1 MPRLFISTGEVSGD
15 LQGAL
20 LIEALKRLAKQQG
33 IELEILGLGGDRMAA
48 AGAQLLSNTS
58 SIGSV
63 GLIEALRYIWPT
75 LRLQRLTHRY
85 LHQHPPDL
93 VILIDYLSGNVP
105 LGSFIRRDF
114 DVPIIYY
121 IAPQEWVWSISPK
134 ATQKIIELS
143 DRLLAIFPEEAR
155 YYAAYGGKVTWVG
168 HPLVDRMVAAPD
180 RQSARAQLE
189 LQPNQLAI
197 ALFPASRRQ
206 EINSLLP
213 IIFSAARQ
221 IQDRLPQSHFYI
233 PLALEKYRQ
242 PILAAIQAYGLQA
255 TLVDDPLVALAAAD
269 LAIAKSGTVNLE
281 TALLNVPQI
290 VVYRVNP
297 FSLWLYQT
305 FLKFDL
311 KYASPVNLVEMQPVV
326 PELLQDQATPDNIAT
341 VALELLLNPV
351 SRQQMQQDYQL
362 MRRSLGEV
370 GAVDRAAQAILEC
383 LPDRAGA

>member
-20 LIEALKRLAKQQG
+20 LIEALQRQAQQQD
-33 IELEILGLGGDRMAA
+33 IQLEIVGLGGDRMAA

-75 LRLQRLTHRY
+75 LWLQRRTHDY
-85 LHQHPPDL
+85 LRQHPPDL
-93 VILIDYLSGNVP
+93 VVLIDYLSGNVT
-105 LGSFIRRDF
+105 LGSFIRRHF
-114 DVPIIYY
+114 EVPITYY
-121 IAPQEWVWSISPK
+121 IAPQEWVWSIGPK

-155 YYAAYGGKVTWVG
+155 YYAAYGGNVTWVG
-168 HPLVDRMVAAPD
+168 HPLLDRMVTAPD
-180 RQSARAQLE
+180 RQTARQQMGLM
-189 LQPNQLAI
+189 PDQLAI
-197 ALFPASRRQ
+197 ALFPASRQQ
-206 EINSLLP
+206 EIKSLLP
-213 IIFSAARQ
+213 IIFAAARQ
-221 IQDRLPQSHFYI
+221 IQDRLPQTHFYI

-242 PILAAIQAYGLQA
+242 PILAAIQTYGLQA
-255 TLVDDPLVALAAAD
+255 TLVDDPLIALAAAD

-297 FSLWLYQT
+297 LSLWLYQT
-305 FLKFDL
+305 FLKFKL
-311 KYASPVNLVEMQPVV
+311 QYASPVNLVQMQPVV

-341 VALELLLNPV
+341 VALELLLNPEA
-351 SRQQMQQDYQL
+351 RQQMQQDYQQ
-362 MRRSLGEV
+362 MRQALGEV
-370 GAVDRAAQAILEC
+370 GAVERAAQAILEC
-383 LPDRAGA
+383 LPRG